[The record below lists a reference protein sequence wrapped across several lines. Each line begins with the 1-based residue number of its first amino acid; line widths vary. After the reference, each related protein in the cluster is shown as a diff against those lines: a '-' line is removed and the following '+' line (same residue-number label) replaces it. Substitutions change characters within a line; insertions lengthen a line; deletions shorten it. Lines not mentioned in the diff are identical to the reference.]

1 MSEIQAFKLG
11 QFIEI
16 NCRYCRLNLD
26 AVVASLNADGSP
38 AKVQC
43 RTCMHFQDF
52 KPPADL
58 EEKHRKLVEK
68 AMKIAQKHTRG
79 PAAAEAKARKD
90 AATAKAQAGD
100 LRPEAVMRRLWEEA
114 TADVSPMKMKVY
126 DKHRSYHK
134 DDVITHKTYG
144 LGVVVRD
151 DVEFSMTVLFRDQ
164 VVELDC
170 DQPRED

>member
-1 MSEIQAFKLG
+1 MSDNPSYKLG
-11 QFIEI
+11 QFIDI
-16 NCRYCRLNLD
+16 YCRYCRLNLD
-26 AVVASLNADGSP
+26 AVVASMNPDGTL

-58 EEKHRKLVEK
+58 QEKHRKLVEK
-68 AMKIAQKHTRG
+68 AMKIAEKHTRG
-79 PAAAEAKARKD
+79 PAAAEAKAKKD
-90 AATAKAQAGD
+90 AAAKASAAD
-100 LRPEAVMRRLWEEA
+100 LRPEAVMRRLWDEA
-114 TADVSPMKMKVY
+114 TANVSPMKMKVY

-134 DDVITHKTYG
+134 DDVITHKVHG

-151 DVEFSMTVLFRDQ
+151 DEEYSMTVLFRDQ